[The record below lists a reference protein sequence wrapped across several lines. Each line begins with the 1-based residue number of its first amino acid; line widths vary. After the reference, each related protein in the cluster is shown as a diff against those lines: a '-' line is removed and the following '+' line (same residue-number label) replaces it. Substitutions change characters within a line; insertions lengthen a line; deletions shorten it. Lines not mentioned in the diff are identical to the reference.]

1 MLSLVLG
8 DLILESLT
16 PCVNAP
22 LDMVC
27 ARSSGLVELR
37 LRIWRLLFADNME
50 IASGIGKFSRDWLSG
65 CNEV

>member
-8 DLILESLT
+8 DLMLESLT
-16 PCVNAP
+16 PSLNVP

-27 ARSSGLVELR
+27 GPSSGLVELR
-37 LRIWRLLFADNME
+37 LRIWQLLFADNME
-50 IASGIGKFSRDWLSG
+50 MASGIGKFSRDWLSG